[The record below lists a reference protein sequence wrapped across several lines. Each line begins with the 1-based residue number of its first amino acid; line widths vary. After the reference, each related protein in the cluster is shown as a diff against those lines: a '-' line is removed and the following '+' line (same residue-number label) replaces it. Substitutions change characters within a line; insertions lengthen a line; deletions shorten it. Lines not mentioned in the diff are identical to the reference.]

1 MTYPCSG
8 CYSRFCDGRCF
19 DETEADYD
27 PLFDERK
34 LNEERLRRKIE
45 NELRFTMKSRAA

>member
-1 MTYPCSG
+1 MRECDGCGLRSCSG
-8 CYSRFCDGRCF
+8 KCF

-34 LNEERLRRKIE
+34 INEERLRRKIE
-45 NELRFTMKSRAA
+45 NELRFTMKKDAA